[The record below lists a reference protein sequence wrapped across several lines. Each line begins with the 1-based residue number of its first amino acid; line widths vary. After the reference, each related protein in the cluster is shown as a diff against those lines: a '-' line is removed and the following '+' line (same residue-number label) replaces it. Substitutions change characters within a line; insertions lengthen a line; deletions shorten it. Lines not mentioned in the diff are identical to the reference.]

1 MIKLLNFIK
10 QTALFSLSL
19 LGISQGAMADN
30 CKRPPNI
37 AKLDYIACPYDGLS
51 KGEKD
56 GKYGFVDSAGRI
68 VIDLVYDDADS
79 FSEQLAY
86 VQRGRDGYFIDT
98 KGNIVIAL
106 DDSTEVA
113 SDFKEGLVMVKRDG
127 QIGFMD
133 KSGNIAIPF
142 IYDNASDFR
151 DGAAVVVKDDLYG
164 FIDSNNQPIIPL
176 QYHQAMKFSEGLAAV
191 RTDAKWGFI
200 DKTGKLVIA
209 MQYDHALPFDNGVAQ
224 VEMNDQFITID
235 KHGNIIDDG
244 SDDKS
249 TKKLFKLSK
258 LLNKVPNWHVWILP
272 NLHPF

>member
-1 MIKLLNFIK
+1 MIKLPNFIK
-10 QTALFSLSL
+10 KPAVFALSL

-51 KGEKD
+51 KSEKND
-56 GKYGFVDSAGRI
+56 KYGFVDLTGRI
-68 VIDLVYDDADS
+68 VINLVYDDADS

-86 VQRGRDGYFIDT
+86 VQRDGHGYFIDT

-106 DDSTEVA
+106 DDSTEVV
-113 SDFKEGLVMVKRDG
+113 SDFKEGLVVVKRDG
-127 QIGFMD
+127 QFGFMD

-151 DGAAVVVKDDLYG
+151 DGAAVVVKDDLFG
-164 FIDSNNQPIIPL
+164 FIDSNNQPITPL

-191 RTDAKWGFI
+191 RMNDKWGFI

-224 VEMNDQFITID
+224 VEMDDQFITID
-235 KHGNIIDDG
+235 KHGNIINDD

-258 LLNKVPNWHVWILP
+258 LLNKASNWRVRILS